1 MKKVPNQK
9 ILFFISSLHSTSLHY
24 WNHIENR
31 SSFKIFVEFLDNT
44 QVLTN
49 CGFIRKRYDYVALAF
64 IDEYLK
70 NIFDYLREHIL
81 EALKCWSMK
90 CWSSAYLRLLWFT
103 TFSSSFQKKSIWH
116 GKLQLTRC
124 FSFFGIITRII
135 EEIYLERRCN
145 GLVVRAL
152 GR

>member
-1 MKKVPNQK
+1 MVWRKSQTLQK

-31 SSFKIFVEFLDNT
+31 SSFKIFVKFLDNM

-49 CGFIRKRYDYVALAF
+49 CGFIWNRYDYVALAC

-70 NIFDYLREHIL
+70 SIFDYLREHIL

-90 CWSSAYLRLLWFT
+90 CWSSAYLRLLWLT
-103 TFSSSFQKKSIWH
+103 TFSSSFQKKSVW
-116 GKLQLTRC
+116 Q
-124 FSFFGIITRII
+124 SFLWYNHQDHWRN
-135 EEIYLERRCN
+135 L
-145 GLVVRAL
+145 L
-152 GR
+152 GTVM